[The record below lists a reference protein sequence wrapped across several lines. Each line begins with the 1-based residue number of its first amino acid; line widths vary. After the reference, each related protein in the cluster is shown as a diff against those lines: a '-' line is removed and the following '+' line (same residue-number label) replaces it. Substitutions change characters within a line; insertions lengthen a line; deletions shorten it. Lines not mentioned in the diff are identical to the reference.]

1 MGFFRRILGEG
12 GEPVVRRQTIKVSG
26 PLEVRDGHPV
36 LSEEMKA
43 ELERSGVD
51 PAMVEAQLGSSP
63 TEQGRS
69 SSFSTKFTG
78 NISPQ
83 GPSGRKML
91 EGHLEMRDGH
101 PVLSDEIRVE
111 LKRRGIDPATVE
123 SQLANAPGES
133 FQVSYATSG
142 EMRSCSFSENGVTG
156 HFEISGGRPV
166 LTADSRAELERQG
179 VDTAAF
185 EARFQVLA
193 TVNEQGEVALRA
205 LSAPLR
211 EQAGAEPDQPLYRK
225 PSTDDLLGGN
235 PGK

>member
-51 PAMVEAQLGSSP
+51 PAMVEAQLGSSS

-83 GPSGRKML
+83 DPSGRKML

-123 SQLANAPGES
+123 SQLANAPG
-133 FQVSYATSG
+133 G
-142 EMRSCSFSENGVTG
+142 ELPGFLRDL
-156 HFEISGGRPV
+156 GGDALLLVQR
-166 LTADSRAELERQG
+166 ERCYG
-179 VDTAAF
+179 
-185 EARFQVLA
+185 
-193 TVNEQGEVALRA
+193 
-205 LSAPLR
+205 PLR
-211 EQAGAEPDQPLYRK
+211 DQWRASGSNRRLAR
-225 PSTDDLLGGN
+225 
-235 PGK
+235 